1 MPGQTSGKWGLPVR
15 VGPTANQM
23 DNTQIENTNYAS
35 VGHRAI
41 GLVKSTVLAR
51 NEMLISA
58 RLLTIRS
65 FYKKVKNVAT

>member
-1 MPGQTSGKWGLPVR
+1 
-15 VGPTANQM
+15 M
-23 DNTQIENTNYAS
+23 DNGAGQNLKKKSKNFYTIPYAS